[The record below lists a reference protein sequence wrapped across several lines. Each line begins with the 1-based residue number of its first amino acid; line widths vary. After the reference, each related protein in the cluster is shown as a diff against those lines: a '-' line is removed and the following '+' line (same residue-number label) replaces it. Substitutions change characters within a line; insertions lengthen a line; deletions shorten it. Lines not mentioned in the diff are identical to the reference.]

1 MNLDRV
7 RKQMDFLV
15 EIDKLKSIYRRAVLM
30 NRSRNENDAEHS
42 WHLAVMAM
50 VLLEHANESVDV
62 LRVLKMLL
70 VHDIV
75 EIDAGDVSAYD
86 LAGQAGKQERELAAA
101 KRIFGLLPEEQREE
115 LFELWV
121 EFEER
126 KSAEAQFAAALDR
139 LAPLLHNYQTEG
151 QTWKEHGITLDM
163 VLARN
168 SQIGQGSER
177 LWAFAQEIIR
187 ESVEKGYLPEK

>member
-1 MNLDRV
+1 MDRV

>member
-1 MNLDRV
+1 
-7 RKQMDFLV
+7 MDFLV

>member
-1 MNLDRV
+1 MNLERV
-7 RKQMDFLV
+7 RKQMEFLV

-86 LAGQAGKQERELAAA
+86 VAGQADKQERELAAA

-115 LFELWV
+115 LFELWL

-126 KSAEAQFAAALDR
+126 ESAEAQFAAALDR

-163 VLARN
+163 VMARN
-168 SQIGQGSER
+168 SQIAQGSET
-177 LWAFAQEIIR
+177 LWAYAQEIIR
-187 ESVEKGYLPEK
+187 ESVEKGYLPRK